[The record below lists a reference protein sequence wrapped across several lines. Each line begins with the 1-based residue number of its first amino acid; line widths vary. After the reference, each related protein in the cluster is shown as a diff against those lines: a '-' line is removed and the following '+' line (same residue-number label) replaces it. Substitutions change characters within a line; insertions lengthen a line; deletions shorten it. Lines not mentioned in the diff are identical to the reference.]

1 MAKSNFKIVAGA
13 SVVVVRDGKRVTLGV
28 NSGEE
33 FTEDEIAAVNRAV
46 PGALR
51 SPINEGRNKK
61 TAVAENDG
69 DDGDDEDGDD
79 DTASKTTAK
88 AKAKTKAKASSDEDG
103 DI

>member
-69 DDGDDEDGDD
+69 DD

-88 AKAKTKAKASSDEDG
+88 AKAKTEAKASSDEDG

>member
-69 DDGDDEDGDD
+69 DD
-79 DTASKTTAK
+79 DTASKTT